1 MDQVALVEVLPSAQP
16 GAAHAAAI
24 EDMSEG
30 PLDHF
35 SAPAHG
41 LAPDIRSQP
50 HAIGVDRFARR
61 LVAMPTQV
69 ALGRLGFGDA
79 RLPHA
84 AFQSLQLFAR
94 VIPLVGDQD
103 AGRILARRQSDRVE
117 VARSRVQR
125 RRKRRRIAFVGRMD
139 RRRHDD
145 AGVEIDRV
153 LRLGLWCKRFD
164 PIGYAGG

>member
-1 MDQVALVEVLPSAQP
+1 MARIRTPRLNPATMDQVALVEVLPSAQP
-16 GAAHAAAI
+16 GSTHASAI

-30 PLDHF
+30 ALDQL
-35 SAPAHG
+35 AALAHG

-50 HAIGVDRFARR
+50 HAIGVDRFARP

-94 VIPLVGDQD
+94 MIALVGDHD
-103 AGRILARRQSDRVE
+103 AGFLLARRQPNRVE
-117 VARSRVQR
+117 VAR
-125 RRKRRRIAFVGRMD
+125 
-139 RRRHDD
+139 
-145 AGVEIDRV
+145 
-153 LRLGLWCKRFD
+153 
-164 PIGYAGG
+164 GGA